1 MAQINGVVVGIVKS
15 LDDPDRL
22 GRVQVYFPWLSEK
35 NQSYWARIATLMSG
49 SNRGSWFM
57 PELNDEVLVSF
68 EHGDSQQPYVVG
80 MLWNGKDKPP
90 NQDIDSK
97 VRRLKTVSGHVLEF
111 DDRPGQTRIT
121 IETQGGQKIELKDLP
136 AGISISTT
144 SGNEITISDL
154 PPQISISCPTGAVT
168 VNCLQASVNA
178 AALLNVNA
186 PVAQFSGVVQAA
198 AIVSPVYTPGIGNF
212 FGL

>member
-1 MAQINGVVVGIVKS
+1 MAQMNGVVVGIVKS
-15 LDDPDRL
+15 LEDPQQL
-22 GRVQVYFPWLSEK
+22 GRVQVYFPWLSDK

-68 EHGDSQQPYVVG
+68 EHGDSQHPYVVG
-80 MLWNGKDKPP
+80 FLWNGQAKPP
-90 NQDIDSK
+90 QQGITAQ

-111 DDRPGQTRIT
+111 DDRPEQTRIT

-154 PPQISISCPTGAVT
+154 PPQISISCPTGVVT

-198 AIVSPVYTPGIGNF
+198 AIVSPVYTPGVGNF

>member
-1 MAQINGVVVGIVKS
+1 MNKIDGVVIGTVKN
-15 LDDPDRL
+15 LKDPQNL
-22 GRVQVYFPWLSEK
+22 GRIEVHFPWLSDDNK
-35 NQSYWARIATLMSG
+35 SHWARVATLMAGSG
-49 SNRGSWFM
+49 RGSWFM
-57 PELNDEVLVSF
+57 PEKDDEVLVAF
-68 EHGDSQQPYVVG
+68 EHGDTSFPYIVG
-80 MLWNGKDKPP
+80 FLWNGQDKPP
-90 NQDIDSK
+90 NQGIDSK

-154 PPQISISCPTGAVT
+154 PPQISISCPTGVVT

-198 AIVSPVYTPGIGNF
+198 AIVSPVYTPGVGNF

>member
-1 MAQINGVVVGIVKS
+1 MNKINGVVVGTVKS
-15 LDDPDRL
+15 LKDPQNL
-22 GRVQVYFPWLSEK
+22 GRIEVYFPWLSDDNK
-35 NQSYWARIATLMSG
+35 SYWARVATLMAG
-49 SNRGSWFM
+49 PGRGSWFM
-57 PELNDEVLVSF
+57 PEEKDEVLVAF
-68 EHGDSQQPYVVG
+68 EHGDTSFPYIVG
-80 MLWNGKDKPP
+80 FLWNGEDKPP
-90 NQDIDSK
+90 NQGINSK
-97 VRRLKTVSGHVLEF
+97 VRRLQTVSGHILEF
-111 DDRPGQTRIT
+111 DDRLGQTRIT

-154 PPQISISCPTGAVT
+154 PPQISISCPTGVVT

-198 AIVSPVYTPGIGNF
+198 AIVSPVYTPGIGNL